1 MVVCTSSD
9 FALYDSR
16 SIDSCKSSSSTFIFI
31 YDPQGLLLTMPIW
44 LRFCVSFSCGYVPLH
59 VCHLNK
65 FLVEGL
71 TVIQFATTV
80 ISFSNLLLLLL
91 LQGLNPPTR
100 FEQGFFSSFLFS
112 NFSSLASKELEAWN
126 KSMVAYKKKCTQI
139 LKIEEEFLGGKV

>member
-1 MVVCTSSD
+1 VFVCTSLD
-9 FALYDSR
+9 FVLYHSR
-16 SIDSCKSSSSTFIFI
+16 SIDSCESSSSTFIFI
-31 YDPQGLLLTMPIW
+31 YYPQGLLLTMPIW

-71 TVIQFATTV
+71 TMIQFATTIV
-80 ISFSNLLLLLL
+80 SFSNLLLLLL
-91 LQGLNPPTR
+91 LQGLDPPTR
-100 FEQGFFSSFLFS
+100 FEQSSFSSFLLN

-126 KSMVAYKKKCTQI
+126 KSMVAYKRKCTQI